1 MFSAYAVVC
10 YVASLRGVEG
20 FLLDLAGLIRY
31 WRPERKEYVI
41 IPLLGKIKGE
51 SNDAAHLIPCVPV
64 TSSGIDMKYVLERLI
79 KAKESLGLRDGPA
92 ISEETGKLLESREI
106 DDMLTELLIN
116 CYHEDRNLF
125 PVDVDTED
133 KIRDNYQCFRT
144 FRRTSDTRAL
154 EKKVS
159 ESDVDI
165 VNRWK
170 TLETDEGSRPGR
182 PMRQHYAQLDLLMKH
197 FLQYTFAM

>member
-1 MFSAYAVVC
+1 M
-10 YVASLRGVEG
+10 
-20 FLLDLAGLIRY
+20 
-31 WRPERKEYVI
+31 
-41 IPLLGKIKGE
+41 
-51 SNDAAHLIPCVPV
+51 PV
-64 TSSGIDMKYVLERLI
+64 TSSGIDVKYVLERLI

-106 DDMLTELLIN
+106 DDMLTELPIN

-125 PVDVDTED
+125 AVDVDTED

-170 TLETDEGSRPGR
+170 TLETAEGSRPGR
-182 PMRQHYAQLDLLMKH
+182 PMRQHYAQLDLLMKP
-197 FLQYTFAM
+197 FLRYTFAM